1 MLDSVTK
8 KRIDDLRNILVGKIP
23 SPQSQVEQITTG
35 LIYKFM
41 YDMDTEAVE
50 MGGVPSFFVGDYE
63 KYSWKH
69 LFNPKLGGADKVRL
83 YSDAIENMYTNPTAS
98 PLFREI
104 FKNSFLPFKD
114 PSTLNMFLKEIN
126 EFHYSHSEKLG
137 DAFEYLLSFMG
148 SQGDAGQF
156 RTPRHIIDFIVEI
169 VNPQKN
175 ETILDP
181 ACGTAGFL
189 ISSYKHILNKNT
201 DKRLGDKLTAAERK
215 QVGDNLV
222 GYDISPDMTRISLV
236 NMYLHQFA
244 SPKIHEYDTLS
255 SEDRWNDYYDVILA
269 NPPFFSPT
277 GGIQPHSRFGVQSTR
292 AEVLFVD
299 YIMEHLKP
307 SGRAGIVVPEGII
320 FQTGT
325 AYKTLRK
332 KLVEDCLVGV
342 ISLPAGVFQP
352 YSGVKTSILILDKK
366 LNQNS
371 DSIFFAKVENDG
383 FSLGA
388 QRTPISKNDLPKIL
402 DEFRNFFDGLGLQNE
417 SQIVQKS
424 EVAEHDFSLSLSRYQ
439 SQKSELSSDYELV
452 TIGSIA
458 NIERGG
464 SPRPIKDFI
473 TSDPNGI
480 NWIKIGDAQE
490 GSRYITKTKEKIKEE
505 GVRSSRY
512 VERGDFILSNSM
524 SFGRPYILQLNGCI
538 HDGWLRLKYDESKVT
553 EGYFYYILSSAPVYE
568 QFCRLATGGVVNN
581 LNKELVS
588 FAQIP
593 LPPIEVQQQIVDEL
607 EGYQKI
613 IDGCRQVVEN
623 YKPSIDIDPSWKMVE
638 LGDIVDLLNGYAFK
652 SSEYIEHS
660 EVMNFRMSQI
670 RPGGFVDYEHNPK
683 FLPNSYVEEYSKFLL
698 KEGDVVIAMTDMAS
712 DPKILGVP
720 TIIKKSKYSLLLNQR
735 VGKLFGL
742 DETLVSYDY
751 IGWILKSDFVGEF
764 YKNLG
769 TGGVQ
774 INIGK
779 SQILSIK
786 IPLPSLQV
794 QKSIVE
800 KCEEVENLVNSNQRL
815 VEIYMKKIQDK
826 IIKVW
831 GE

>member
-41 YDMDTEAVE
+41 YDMDVEAVE
-50 MGGVPSFFVGDYE
+50 MGGVPSFFLDDYE

-69 LFNPKLGGADKVRL
+69 LFDPKLGGADKVQL
-83 YSDAIENMYTNPTAS
+83 YSDAIENMYTNPSA
-98 PLFREI
+98 PQLFREI

-189 ISSYKHILNKNT
+189 ISSYKHILSQNT
-201 DKRLGDKLTAAERK
+201 DKKLGDTLNASERK

-255 SEDRWNDYYDVILA
+255 SEDRWNEYHDVILA
-269 NPPFFSPT
+269 NPPFFSPK

-307 SGRAGIVVPEGII
+307 TGRAGIVVPEGII

-332 KLVEDCLVGV
+332 KLVEDSLVGV

-352 YSGVKTSILILDKK
+352 YSGVKTSILILDKE
-366 LNQNS
+366 LNQKS
-371 DSIFFAKVENDG
+371 DCIFFAKVENDG
-383 FSLGA
+383 FSLGS
-388 QRTPISKNDLPKIL
+388 QRKPIEQNDLPNLLLKYQQWEVGSSDGNANISKDKIL
-402 DEFRNFFDGLGLQNE
+402 E
-417 SQIVQKS
+417 S
-424 EVAEHDFSLSLSRYQ
+424 DDCSLSFGKYTERQSIQSSFDTSTVKEICDITTGRKDVNSGNPNGEYPFFTCAKENTFSDEYSFDTEALLIAGNGEVGRVTYYKGKFEAYQ
-439 SQKSELSSDYELV
+439 RTYVLDNFSDILPRFLYFVLQTRLPIELYKIKQGNTMPYIKV
-452 TIGSIA
+452 GM
-458 NIERGG
+458 
-464 SPRPIKDFI
+464 IKDF
-473 TSDPNGI
+473 
-480 NWIKIGDAQE
+480 E
-490 GSRYITKTKEKIKEE
+490 
-505 GVRSSRY
+505 
-512 VERGDFILSNSM
+512 
-524 SFGRPYILQLNGCI
+524 
-538 HDGWLRLKYDESKVT
+538 
-553 EGYFYYILSSAPVYE
+553 
-568 QFCRLATGGVVNN
+568 
-581 LNKELVS
+581 
-588 FAQIP
+588 IP

-613 IDGCRQVVEN
+613 IDGCRQVIEN
-623 YKPSIDIDPSWKMVE
+623 YKPTIDIDPSWDIVE
-638 LGDIVDLLNGYAFK
+638 LKNLYEANLDSKRVPITKGDRKAGEIPYYGASGIVD
-652 SSEYIEHS
+652 
-660 EVMNFRMSQI
+660 
-670 RPGGFVDYEHNPK
+670 
-683 FLPNSYVEEYSKFLL
+683 YVEGFIFDE
-698 KEGDVVIAMTDMAS
+698 D
-712 DPKILGVP
+712 
-720 TIIKKSKYSLLLNQR
+720 LLLISEDGANLKDR
-735 VGKLFGL
+735 NYPIAFSISGKTWVNNHAHVLRFN
-742 DETLVSYDY
+742 DRITQKYV
-751 IGWILKSDFVGEF
+751 EF
-764 YKNLG
+764 YFNQISLEPYL
-769 TGGVQ
+769 TGAAQ
-774 INIGK
+774 PKLN
-779 SQILSIK
+779 QATLNSIK
-786 IPLPSLQV
+786 VPVPPEEDMER
-794 QKSIVE
+794 IVD
-800 KCEEVENLVNSNQRL
+800 KIEEERGVIEGNTRLMSNLTQ
-815 VEIYMKKIQDK
+815 KIQDR
-826 IIKVW
+826 ISKVW
-831 GE
+831 GK

>member
-41 YDMDTEAVE
+41 YDMDEEAVE
-50 MGGVPSFFVGDYE
+50 MGGVPSFFTGDYE

-69 LFNPKLGGADKVRL
+69 LFDPKSGGADKVQL
-83 YSDAIENMYTNPTAS
+83 YSEAIEEMYTNPTAP

-114 PSTLNMFLKEIN
+114 PSTLNMFLKEVN

-189 ISSYKHILNKNT
+189 ISSYKHILSQNT
-201 DKRLGDKLTAAERK
+201 DKKVGDQLSATERK
-215 QVGDNLV
+215 EVGDNLV

-244 SPKIHEYDTLS
+244 NPQIHEYDTLS
-255 SEDRWNDYYDVILA
+255 SEDRWNEYYDVILA
-269 NPPFFSPT
+269 NPPFFSPK
-277 GGIQPHSRFGVQSTR
+277 GGIQPHSRFGVSSTK
-292 AEVLFVD
+292 AEVLFTD

-307 SGRAGIVVPEGII
+307 SGRAGIVVPEGVI

-352 YSGVKTSILILDKK
+352 YSGVKTSILILDKQ
-366 LNQNS
+366 LNQKS

-388 QRTPISKNDLPKIL
+388 QRTVSNKNDLPQVSEQFQSFRDGATQSGETVPKQVIL
-402 DEFRNFFDGLGLQNE
+402 D
-417 SQIVQKS
+417 S
-424 EVAEHDFSLSLSRYQ
+424 ADFSLSLSKFQAVEVISNFDVVKLR
-439 SQKSELSSDYELV
+439 ELV
-452 TIGSIA
+452 DVLDSKRKPLKKADRVEGRYPYYGATGVIDYVSEYIFEEQLVLIGEDGAKWGSGENSAFIA
-458 NIERGG
+458 DGQYWVNNHAHVV
-464 SPRPIKDFI
+464 RPMREKLLDVYLTNVLNFMDLNPFI
-473 TSDPNGI
+473 T
-480 NWIKIGDAQE
+480 
-490 GSRYITKTKEKIKEE
+490 
-505 GVRSSRY
+505 GVT
-512 VERGDFILSNSM
+512 V
-524 SFGRPYILQLNGCI
+524 PKLNQ
-538 HDGWLRLKYDESKVT
+538 
-553 EGYFYYILSSAPVYE
+553 A
-568 QFCRLATGGVVNN
+568 N
-581 LNKELVS
+581 LLDIE
-588 FAQIP
+588 IP

-607 EGYQKI
+607 EGYQRI

-623 YKPSIDIDPSWKMVE
+623 YKPTIDIDPSWEMIE
-638 LGDIVDLLNGYAFK
+638 LGEMASFKRGPFGGSLKKEIFVDEGYLVYEQYHAINDDYTKNRYFITPEKFEEMRGFAVKAGDLIVSCSGTMGKISIIPENFREGIINQALLRLTANENVSNIFLKYYLESASVQSRYFVDQNGAAIQNVGSVGFLK
-652 SSEYIEHS
+652 TIPFPKISSEKQ
-660 EVMNFRMSQI
+660 N
-670 RPGGFVDYEHNPK
+670 D
-683 FLPNSYVEEYSKFLL
+683 
-698 KEGDVVIAMTDMAS
+698 
-712 DPKILGVP
+712 
-720 TIIKKSKYSLLLNQR
+720 
-735 VGKLFGL
+735 
-742 DETLVSYDY
+742 
-751 IGWILKSDFVGEF
+751 
-764 YKNLG
+764 
-769 TGGVQ
+769 
-774 INIGK
+774 
-779 SQILSIK
+779 
-786 IPLPSLQV
+786 
-794 QKSIVE
+794 IVE
-800 KCEEVENLVNSNQRL
+800 KIVKEKRL
-815 VEIYMKKIQDK
+815 VDGNNELITLYTQKIQDR
-826 IIKVW
+826 ISKVW

>member
-41 YDMDTEAVE
+41 YDMDVEAVD
-50 MGGVPSFFVGDYE
+50 MGGVPSFFAGDYE

-69 LFNPKLGGADKVRL
+69 LFDPKLGGVDKVHL
-83 YSDAIENMYTNPTAS
+83 YSNAIENMYTNPSA
-98 PLFREI
+98 PQLFREI

-114 PSTLNMFLKEIN
+114 PSTLNMFLKELN

-189 ISSYKHILNKNT
+189 ISSYKHILSQNT
-201 DKRLGDKLTAAERK
+201 EKTPGDKLNAAERK
-215 QVGDNLV
+215 QIGDNLV

-236 NMYLHQFA
+236 NMYLHQFVN
-244 SPKIHEYDTLS
+244 PHIYEYDTLS
-255 SEDRWNDYYDVILA
+255 SEDRWNEYYDVILA
-269 NPPFFSPT
+269 NPPFMTPK

-307 SGRAGIVVPEGII
+307 TGRAGIVVPEGII
-320 FQTGT
+320 FQNGN

-352 YSGVKTSILILDKK
+352 YSGVKTSILILDKE
-366 LNQNS
+366 LNQKS

-388 QRTPISKNDLPKIL
+388 KRTPISGNDLIEIKQLIS
-402 DEFRNFFDGLGLQNE
+402 EFVSGVDPTKSEKFQT
-417 SQIVQKS
+417 VQKY
-424 EVAEHDFSLSLSRYQ
+424 EIQQKEFSLGGNAYKSSFSFNSDCPKVLLTEFASL
-439 SQKSELSSDYELV
+439 K
-452 TIGSIA
+452 
-458 NIERGG
+458 RG
-464 SPRPIKDFI
+464 
-473 TSDPNGI
+473 TT
-480 NWIKIGDAQE
+480 
-490 GSRYITKTKEKIKEE
+490 ITKKDI
-505 GVRSSRY
+505 
-512 VERGDFILSNSM
+512 
-524 SFGRPYILQLNGCI
+524 
-538 HDGWLRLKYDESKVT
+538 T
-553 EGYFYYILSSAPVYE
+553 EGNIPVIAGGQKPAYFHNQSNRDPQTITISSSGAYAGFVSFHDYPIFASDCFSVASKDSNLNQRFLFHLLKSKQQIIY
-568 QFCRLATGGVVNN
+568 QMQTGGGQPHVYARDFEDF
-581 LNKELVS
+581 K
-588 FAQIP
+588 IP

-613 IDGCRQVVEN
+613 IDGCRQVIEN
-623 YKPSIDIDPSWKMVE
+623 YKPTIDIDPSWEMVE
-638 LGDIVDLLNGYAFK
+638 LDKVCNLIGGGTPSRKEKKYWEGQIKWLSCKYLDNDGNITGNEKISQKGLENSSSNLIKSGSVIVVNRVSLGKIVLINEDFAINQDLTGVWSKNVKKLDP
-652 SSEYIEHS
+652 
-660 EVMNFRMSQI
+660 NFLFIFLYSI
-670 RPGGFVDYEHNPK
+670 RNKFVDAGQGLTVQGITREFIRKQKICIPSIEVQNAIVK
-683 FLPNSYVEEYSKFLL
+683 KINEEKNIINGN
-698 KEGDVVIAMTDMAS
+698 KE
-712 DPKILGVP
+712 L
-720 TIIKKSKYSLLLNQR
+720 
-735 VGKLFGL
+735 
-742 DETLVSYDY
+742 
-751 IGWILKSDFVGEF
+751 
-764 YKNLG
+764 
-769 TGGVQ
+769 
-774 INIGK
+774 
-779 SQILSIK
+779 IK
-786 IPLPSLQV
+786 IYTQ
-794 QKSIVE
+794 
-800 KCEEVENLVNSNQRL
+800 
-815 VEIYMKKIQDK
+815 KIQDR
-826 IIKVW
+826 ISKVW

>member
-41 YDMDTEAVE
+41 YDMDVEAVE
-50 MGGVPSFFVGDYE
+50 MGGVPSFFVNDYE

-69 LFNPKLGGADKVRL
+69 LFDPKLGGADKVQL
-83 YSDAIENMYTNPTAS
+83 YSDAIEGMYNNPTAPS
-98 PLFREI
+98 LFREI

-169 VNPQKN
+169 VNPKKN

-189 ISSYKHILNKNT
+189 ISSYKHILLQNT
-201 DKRLGDKLTAAERK
+201 DKKMGDKLTASERK

-244 SPKIHEYDTLS
+244 SPQIHEYDTLS
-255 SEDRWNDYYDVILA
+255 SEDRWNEYYDVILA

-307 SGRAGIVVPEGII
+307 TGRAGIVVPEGII
-320 FQTGT
+320 FQTGN

-352 YSGVKTSILILDKK
+352 YSNVKTSILILDKG
-366 LNQNS
+366 LNQKS
-371 DSIFFAKVENDG
+371 DSIFFANVENDG

-388 QRTPISKNDLPKIL
+388 QRTPIEKNDLIEIEQL
-402 DEFRNFFDGLGLQNE
+402 ISEFVIGADHT
-417 SQIVQKS
+417 KS
-424 EVAEHDFSLSLSRYQ
+424 EKFETVTKYEIQQKDFSLSGNAY
-439 SQKSELSSDYELV
+439 KSSFSFNSDYPKVLLTEFASLK
-452 TIGSIA
+452 
-458 NIERGG
+458 RG
-464 SPRPIKDFI
+464 
-473 TSDPNGI
+473 TS
-480 NWIKIGDAQE
+480 
-490 GSRYITKTKEKIKEE
+490 ITKKDI
-505 GVRSSRY
+505 
-512 VERGDFILSNSM
+512 
-524 SFGRPYILQLNGCI
+524 
-538 HDGWLRLKYDESKVT
+538 T
-553 EGYFYYILSSAPVYE
+553 EGKIPVIAGGQKPAYFHNQSNRDPQTITISSSGAYAGFVSFHDYPIFASDCFSVASKDSNLNQKFLFHLLKSKQQIIY
-568 QFCRLATGGVVNN
+568 QMQTGGGQPHVYARDF
-581 LNKELVS
+581 ED
-588 FAQIP
+588 FEIP
-593 LPPIEVQQQIVDEL
+593 LPPIEIQQQIVDEL
-607 EGYQKI
+607 EGYQRI

-623 YKPSIDIDPSWKMVE
+623 YKPTIDIDPSWEKVKLST
-638 LGDIVDLLNGYAFK
+638 LGDTKTGGTPKRTESGYWNGEIPWYSSGELNSLFTVKSLEKITQSGLENSNCKIFPKDSLLIGMYDTAAFK
-652 SSEYIEHS
+652 
-660 EVMNFRMSQI
+660 MSILTEDAAFNQAI
-670 RPGGFVDYEHNPK
+670 FGIKTNKRIKVK
-683 FLPNSYVEEYSKFLL
+683 FLYLYLSMHRKNYLF
-698 KEGDVVIAMTDMAS
+698 D
-712 DPKILGVP
+712 
-720 TIIKKSKYSLLLNQR
+720 R
-735 VGKLFGL
+735 VGVRQRNLSKGYI
-742 DETLVSYDY
+742 DEIEVS
-751 IGWILKSDFVGEF
+751 
-764 YKNLG
+764 
-769 TGGVQ
+769 
-774 INIGK
+774 
-779 SQILSIK
+779 
-786 IPLPSLQV
+786 LPSIENQD
-794 QKSIVE
+794 SIINE
-800 KCEEVENLVNSNQRL
+800 FEN
-815 VEIYMKKIQDK
+815 EFKKIVTVQELIKTYTQK
-826 IIKVW
+826 IQNRIRKVW
-831 GE
+831 GD

>member
-41 YDMDTEAVE
+41 YDMDEEAVE

-69 LFNPKLGGADKVRL
+69 LFDRQLGGADKVQL
-83 YSDAIENMYTNPTAS
+83 YSDAIENMYTNPSA
-98 PLFREI
+98 PQLFREI

-169 VNPQKN
+169 VNPKKN

-189 ISSYKHILNKNT
+189 ISSYKHILSQNT
-201 DKRLGDKLTAAERK
+201 DKKLGDRLNASDRK

-244 SPKIHEYDTLS
+244 SPQIHEYDTLS
-255 SEDRWNDYYDVILA
+255 SEDRWNEYYDVILA

-277 GGIQPHSRFGVQSTR
+277 GGIQPHTRFGVQSTR

-307 SGRAGIVVPEGII
+307 TGRAGIVVPEGII
-320 FQTGT
+320 FQTGN

-332 KLVEDCLVGV
+332 KLIEDSLVGV

-352 YSGVKTSILILDKK
+352 YSGVKTSILVLDKE
-366 LNQNS
+366 LNQKS

-388 QRTPISKNDLPKIL
+388 QRTPIKSNDLPEIHDAIVNFSRNPAPQKISDTFYVKTKQEVLEKAGAPLSFILERNLEQTSQFELRQLQNLVEIRGGGTPSRKNNDYWEPGTIKWITCKHL
-402 DEFRNFFDGLGLQNE
+402 DDKGEVVSHEKISNLGLSKSSSNLVPKDSTIVVTRVSVGKVSWADEEYAINQDLTGLTVKNE
-417 SQIVQKS
+417 
-424 EVAEHDFSLSLSRYQ
+424 A
-439 SQKSELSSDYELV
+439 ELSSHYLFLV
-452 TIGSIA
+452 MQSLG
-458 NIERGG
+458 EH
-464 SPRPIKDFI
+464 IKD
-473 TSDPNGI
+473 SAQGI
-480 NWIKIGDAQE
+480 
-490 GSRYITKTKEKIKEE
+490 
-505 GVRSSRY
+505 GVTGVTR
-512 VERGDFILSNSM
+512 DFIK
-524 SFGRPYILQLNGCI
+524 QLEI
-538 HDGWLRLKYDESKVT
+538 
-553 EGYFYYILSSAPVYE
+553 PV
-568 QFCRLATGGVVNN
+568 
-581 LNKELVS
+581 
-588 FAQIP
+588 
-593 LPPIEVQQQIVDEL
+593 PPIEIQQQIVDEV

-613 IDGCRQVVEN
+613 IDGCRQVVEH
-623 YKPSIDIDPSWKMVE
+623 YKPTIDIDPSWEMIE
-638 LGDIVDLLNGYAFK
+638 LG
-652 SSEYIEHS
+652 
-660 EVMNFRMSQI
+660 EVCEFAY
-670 RPGGFVDYEHNPK
+670 GKG
-683 FLPNSYVEEYSKFLL
+683 L
-698 KEGDVVIAMTDMAS
+698 KESDRIEGEFDVFGS
-712 DPKILGVP
+712 NGVVGSHSSFLVEHP
-720 TIIKKSKYSLLLNQR
+720 FIVVGRKGSAGAVHYSTKNGFPIDTTFYISKKELKKSNISLPF
-735 VGKLFGL
+735 LFYTLTSLGL
-742 DETLVSYDY
+742 DKTS
-751 IGWILKSDFVGEF
+751 
-764 YKNLG
+764 
-769 TGGVQ
+769 
-774 INIGK
+774 
-779 SQILSIK
+779 SQQTVPGLNRNDAYRMK
-786 IPLPSLQV
+786 IPLPDLEIQEEIVRKIMDEQSLV
-794 QKSIVE
+794 
-800 KCEEVENLVNSNQRL
+800 SNNKKL
-815 VEIYMKKIQDK
+815 LEIYTQKIQDR
-826 IIKVW
+826 ITKVW